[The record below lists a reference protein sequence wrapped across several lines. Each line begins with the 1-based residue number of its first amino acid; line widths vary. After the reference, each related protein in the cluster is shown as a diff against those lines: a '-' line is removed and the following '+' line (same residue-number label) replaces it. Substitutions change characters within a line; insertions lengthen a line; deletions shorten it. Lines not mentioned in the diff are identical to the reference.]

1 MSRYPRNGQIA
12 AQPGIDN
19 THNQYAGAT
28 TASGRLETGEASRN
42 STQTACTTGGKIT
55 AVIGLTNR
63 GNGEALGGRPVR
75 VKASSLTTR
84 PERAERSDR
93 SIICFIAAR
102 FAGTC
107 N

>member
-1 MSRYPRNGQIA
+1 MSRYPRNSQFA
-12 AQPGIDN
+12 AQPGMDN

-28 TASGRLETGEASRN
+28 TASGRLETGAASRN
-42 STQTACTTGGKIT
+42 STQTACTTGGRIT

-63 GNGEALGGRPVR
+63 GNGEALRGPPIR

-93 SIICFIAAR
+93 SGSPSAYSETR
-102 FAGTC
+102 
-107 N
+107 